1 MYAEVLQGRR
11 RSRDPSGSDGTRACK
26 KYVGDMIHEARL
38 QAHINYYRS
47 IKKEPLNK
55 TGARKVALTKE
66 QYLQV
71 GE

>member
-1 MYAEVLQGRR
+1 MQRYFKAEEGRETLADQTAHKAR
-11 RSRDPSGSDGTRACK
+11 K

-38 QAHINYYRS
+38 QARVDYYRS

-55 TGARKVALTKE
+55 TGVRKVALTKE
-66 QYLQV
+66 QDLQE

>member
-1 MYAEVLQGRR
+1 MQRYFKAKEGRETLA
-11 RSRDPSGSDGTRACK
+11 DQTTHKACK
-26 KYVGDMIHEARL
+26 KYVGDMIHKARL
-38 QAHINYYRS
+38 QAHVDYYRS

>member
-1 MYAEVLQGRR
+1 MQRYFKAEEGRETLA
-11 RSRDPSGSDGTRACK
+11 DQTAHRACK
-26 KYVGDMIHEARL
+26 KYVGNMIHEARL
-38 QAHINYYRS
+38 QAHVDYYRS

-55 TGARKVALTKE
+55 TGARNVALTKE